1 MQKQEGGGTMQI
13 SLKAARVNAEMSQR
27 EAAER
32 IGVDVSTVLK
42 WEKGKT
48 SPKAVQLQKLCEVYG
63 VDNVD
68 SLFLQQK
75 SS

>member
-1 MQKQEGGGTMQI
+1 MQI

-32 IGVDVSTVLK
+32 IGVDVSTVLN

-63 VDNVD
+63 VDSVD
-68 SLFLQQK
+68 SLFLQPK

>member
-1 MQKQEGGGTMQI
+1 MQI

-32 IGVDVSTVLK
+32 IGVNVSTVIK
-42 WEKGKT
+42 WENGKT
-48 SPKAVQLQKLCEVYG
+48 SPKAVQLQKLCDVYG
-63 VDNVD
+63 VESVD
-68 SLFLQQK
+68 FLFLGKK

>member
-1 MQKQEGGGTMQI
+1 MQI

-63 VDNVD
+63 LDSVD

>member
-1 MQKQEGGGTMQI
+1 MQI

-63 VDNVD
+63 VDSVD
-68 SLFLQQK
+68 SLFLRQK

>member
-1 MQKQEGGGTMQI
+1 MQI

-63 VDNVD
+63 VDSVD